1 MSVKHPLTI
10 RLESAAFRCDLLR
23 VRALRGREAI
33 SQLFS
38 FQISILCLDPEGLPR
53 DEVVGAEATIV
64 MERDGV
70 VLRRVHGMIA
80 ELVDRLEVE
89 AEHRSYDLLLVPR
102 AWRLTLVETQEIL
115 MDLTIPQMIQQK
127 IELVGIASDVQQR
140 LLEAYPPREFV
151 VQYRESDLAF
161 ISRLAEHLGISF
173 FFEHGEER
181 EVLVLT
187 DHMEG
192 FGAVGDGGDVPF
204 RPRGEQRD
212 VFSLEV
218 KTRLIPAGYVVQD
231 YNYRHPRIDLT
242 AHHELP
248 AAYAGGVVEYGTH
261 FKTPEEGKFFAR
273 VRAEERQSTRDVY
286 VGESDIPAFGA
297 GLRFTLEGHPH
308 VQESGLLLVE
318 VEHEANQVV
327 GGHGGVEGAP
337 SYRNSFRAIPAGRA
351 YRPPRITPRPRIHGL
366 LSGVV
371 ESNAVGRRARIDPK
385 GRYTVQFHF
394 DTAAG
399 GGAKASR
406 PVRMAQPHAGPG
418 YGMHFPV
425 KPGTEVLLG
434 FIDGD
439 PDRPIIV
446 GAIPNESAPSPVTAS
461 NAHVNQIRTVSG
473 IVVELDDY
481 V

>member
-1 MSVKHPLTI
+1 MSAKHPLTI
-10 RLESAAFRCDLLR
+10 RLESAAFRCDHVR
-23 VRALRGREAI
+23 VRTLRGREAI

-38 FQISILCLDPEGLPR
+38 FQLSIVCLDPEGLPR

-70 VLRRVHGMIA
+70 VIRRVHGMIA
-80 ELVDRLEVE
+80 DLVDHLEVE

-102 AWRLTLVETQEIL
+102 AWRLTLVETQEIS
-115 MDLTIPQMIQQK
+115 MDLTIPQIVQQK
-127 IELVGIASDVQQR
+127 VELVGIASDFKQR
-140 LLEAYPPREFV
+140 LIEAYPPREFV

-161 ISRLAEHLGISF
+161 LSRLTEHLGISF
-173 FFEHGEER
+173 FFEHDEER
-181 EVLVLT
+181 DVLVLT

-192 FGAVGDGGDVPF
+192 FGTVGDGGDVPF
-204 RPRGEQRD
+204 RPRGERRD
-212 VFSLEV
+212 VFSLHV
-218 KTRLIPAGYVVQD
+218 KTCLIPAGYVVQD
-231 YNYRHPRIDLT
+231 YNYRNPRIDLT

-248 AAYAGGVVEYGTH
+248 VAYAGGVVEYGTH

-286 VGESDIPAFGA
+286 AGESDIPTFGA

-318 VEHEANQVV
+318 VEHEASQVV
-327 GGHGGVEGAP
+327 GMHGGVESAP
-337 SYRNSFRAIPAGRA
+337 FYRNSFRAIPASRA

-371 ESNAVGRRARIDPK
+371 ESNAVRQHARLDTK